1 MNHLSREVSNNL
13 KTRIKYSQISTDHRN
28 NKSSNFTNAS
38 HTTINKNV
46 NNNYKLNNKDNN
58 IIKKNVCENIQND
71 DKKNNNRNG
80 KRKNIDNCQTSY
92 NNEFN
97 TNKRRETEKNKEYIN
112 DKNEK
117 NDYDNVKEKATY
129 DNVNEKNDY
138 DNVNE
143 KNTYDNMNENYY
155 SILDELG
162 KSEKEIFKSVKDSM
176 DENLNL
182 EFLRSTS
189 ENYIYKVTSR
199 GPVCYSSTYRDDKY
213 IYRHII
219 LSDNV
224 RQYAEKK
231 VRRTNAFLTEHCIIN
246 ELQIDIG
253 KGWKHFMIY
262 DGKIRELILRKVL
275 TAEDK
280 LRMAVQMQRFN

>member
-1 MNHLSREVSNNL
+1 MNNLSRTVSNHL
-13 KTRIKYSQISTDHRN
+13 KTRIKYSQISTDQRNIKSTSFTNTVLTTN
-28 NKSSNFTNAS
+28 NK
-38 HTTINKNV
+38 HV
-46 NNNYKLNNKDNN
+46 NNNSQVNNKDSNAF
-58 IIKKNVCENIQND
+58 IKDASENVQQDDQN
-71 DKKNNNRNG
+71 NNNRNG
-80 KRKNIDNCQTSY
+80 KRKNVDSSPVSH
-92 NNEFN
+92 NNEVN
-97 TNKRRETEKNKEYIN
+97 TTKRRETEKNKECTN
-112 DKNEK
+112 DSNEK
-117 NDYDNVKEKATY
+117 SACDNT
-129 DNVNEKNDY
+129 NEKSNC
-138 DNVNE
+138 DNTNE
-143 KNTYDNMNENYY
+143 KSTCDNMNENYY

-162 KSEKEIFKSVKDSM
+162 KSEKEVFKSVKDSM

-224 RQYAEKK
+224 RQYAEKT
-231 VRRTNAFLTEHCIIN
+231 VRRTNAFLTEQCIIN

-280 LRMAVQMQRFN
+280 LRMAVQMQRYN

>member
-1 MNHLSREVSNNL
+1 MNNLSRAVSNHL

-28 NKSSNFTNAS
+28 NKSSSFTNAAL
-38 HTTINKNV
+38 TTNNKNV
-46 NNNYKLNNKDNN
+46 NNNYQLNNKDNN
-58 IIKKNVCENIQND
+58 IIKKNGCENIQND

-80 KRKNIDNCQTSY
+80 KRKNIDSCQTSY

-97 TNKRRETEKNKEYIN
+97 TNKRREPEKNKEYIN
-112 DKNEK
+112 DNNE
-117 NDYDNVKEKATY
+117 E
-129 DNVNEKNDY
+129 
-138 DNVNE
+138 
-143 KNTYDNMNENYY
+143 NTYDNMNENYY

-280 LRMAVQMQRFN
+280 LRMAVQMQRYN

>member
-1 MNHLSREVSNNL
+1 MNNLSRTVSNHL
-13 KTRIKYSQISTDHRN
+13 KTRIKYSQISTDQRNIKSSSFTNEALTTN
-28 NKSSNFTNAS
+28 NK
-38 HTTINKNV
+38 HV
-46 NNNYKLNNKDNN
+46 NNDSQFNNKDTNAFR
-58 IIKKNVCENIQND
+58 KNVSENVQQD
-71 DKKNNNRNG
+71 DKSNNNRNG
-80 KRKNIDNCQTSY
+80 KRKNIDSSPVSY
-92 NNEFN
+92 NNESN
-97 TNKRRETEKNKEYIN
+97 TTKRRETEKNTECAN
-112 DKNEK
+112 DSNEK
-117 NDYDNVKEKATY
+117 SPYRNTNEKETNDNTNEKGTY
-129 DNVNEKNDY
+129 DN
-138 DNVNE
+138 
-143 KNTYDNMNENYY
+143 TNENYY

-162 KSEKEIFKSVKDSM
+162 KSEKEVFKSVKDSM

-231 VRRTNAFLTEHCIIN
+231 VRRTNAFLTEQCIIN

-275 TAEDK
+275 TSEDK
-280 LRMAVQMQRFN
+280 LRMAVQMQRYN

>member
-1 MNHLSREVSNNL
+1 MNNLSRTVSNHL
-13 KTRIKYSQISTDHRN
+13 KTRIKYSQISTDQRNIKSSSFINEALTTN
-28 NKSSNFTNAS
+28 NK
-38 HTTINKNV
+38 HV
-46 NNNYKLNNKDNN
+46 NNDSQFNNKDTNAFR
-58 IIKKNVCENIQND
+58 KNVSENVQQD
-71 DKKNNNRNG
+71 DKSNNNRNG
-80 KRKNIDNCQTSY
+80 KRKNIDSSPVSY
-92 NNEFN
+92 NNESN
-97 TNKRRETEKNKEYIN
+97 TTKRRETEKNMECAN
-112 DKNEK
+112 DSNEK
-117 NDYDNVKEKATY
+117 IPCRNT
-129 DNVNEKNDY
+129 NEKETND
-138 DNVNE
+138 NTNE
-143 KNTYDNMNENYY
+143 KGTYDNMNENYY

-162 KSEKEIFKSVKDSM
+162 KSEKEVFKSVKDSM

-231 VRRTNAFLTEHCIIN
+231 VRRTNAFLTEQCIIN

-275 TAEDK
+275 TSEDK
-280 LRMAVQMQRFN
+280 LRMAVQMQRYN

>member
-1 MNHLSREVSNNL
+1 MNNLSRTVSNHL
-13 KTRIKYSQISTDHRN
+13 KTRIKYSQISTDQRNIKSSSFTNEALTTN
-28 NKSSNFTNAS
+28 NK
-38 HTTINKNV
+38 HV
-46 NNNYKLNNKDNN
+46 NNDSQFNNKDTNSFR
-58 IIKKNVCENIQND
+58 KNVSENDQQD
-71 DKKNNNRNG
+71 DKSNNNRNG
-80 KRKNIDNCQTSY
+80 KRKNIDSNPVSY
-92 NNEFN
+92 NNESN
-97 TNKRRETEKNKEYIN
+97 TTKRRETEKNTECTN
-112 DKNEK
+112 DSNEK
-117 NDYDNVKEKATY
+117 SPYRNTNEKETNDNTNEKGTY
-129 DNVNEKNDY
+129 DN
-138 DNVNE
+138 
-143 KNTYDNMNENYY
+143 TNENYY

-162 KSEKEIFKSVKDSM
+162 KSEKEVFKSVKDSM

-231 VRRTNAFLTEHCIIN
+231 VRRTNAFLTEQCIIN

-275 TAEDK
+275 TSEDK
-280 LRMAVQMQRFN
+280 LRMAVQMQRYN

>member
-1 MNHLSREVSNNL
+1 MNNLSRTVANHS
-13 KTRIKYSQISTDHRN
+13 KTRIKYTQISTDQRNIKSSSFPNAEITTN
-28 NKSSNFTNAS
+28 NKHVDNESQ
-38 HTTINKNV
+38 
-46 NNNYKLNNKDNN
+46 LNNKDTNAFR
-58 IIKKNVCENIQND
+58 KNVSENVQLD
-71 DKKNNNRNG
+71 DKSNNNRNG
-80 KRKNIDNCQTSY
+80 KRKNIDSSPVSY
-92 NNEFN
+92 NNESN
-97 TNKRRETEKNKEYIN
+97 TTKRRETEKNTECTN
-112 DKNEK
+112 ESNEK
-117 NDYDNVKEKATY
+117 SPYRNASEKGTDDNT
-129 DNVNEKNDY
+129 
-138 DNVNE
+138 
-143 KNTYDNMNENYY
+143 NENYY

-162 KSEKEIFKSVKDSM
+162 KSEKEVFKSVKDSM

-231 VRRTNAFLTEHCIIN
+231 VRRTNAFLTEQCIIN

-275 TAEDK
+275 TSEDK
-280 LRMAVQMQRFN
+280 LRMAVQMQRYN

>member
-1 MNHLSREVSNNL
+1 MNNLSRTVSNHL
-13 KTRIKYSQISTDHRN
+13 KTRIKYSQISTDQRNIKSSSFTNEALTTN
-28 NKSSNFTNAS
+28 NK
-38 HTTINKNV
+38 HV
-46 NNNYKLNNKDNN
+46 NNDSQFNNKDTNAFR
-58 IIKKNVCENIQND
+58 KNVSENVQQD
-71 DKKNNNRNG
+71 DKSNNNRNG
-80 KRKNIDNCQTSY
+80 KRKNIDSSPVSY
-92 NNEFN
+92 NNESN
-97 TNKRRETEKNKEYIN
+97 TTKRRETEKNKECTN
-112 DKNEK
+112 DSNEK
-117 NDYDNVKEKATY
+117 SPYDNTNEKGTY
-129 DNVNEKNDY
+129 DNMNEKG
-138 DNVNE
+138 
-143 KNTYDNMNENYY
+143 TYDNMNENYY

-162 KSEKEIFKSVKDSM
+162 KSEKEVFKSVKDSM

-231 VRRTNAFLTEHCIIN
+231 VRRTNAFLTEQCIIN

-275 TAEDK
+275 TSEDK
-280 LRMAVQMQRFN
+280 LRMAVQMQRYN